1 MTDPVA
7 RPDHARPPDEPSVS
21 RPFLKVRPQR
31 FFSNRFEF
39 DVVDEEHDVERRR
52 PPSGLRRVVDV
63 DLIIMILIIGVP
75 LLLYCVFAALR

>member
-1 MTDPVA
+1 MPDPVA
-7 RPDHARPPDEPSVS
+7 RPDDARPPDVHAVS
-21 RPFLKVRPQR
+21 RPFLKARPQR

-39 DVVDEEHDVERRR
+39 DVTYEEHDVERRR
-52 PPSGLRRVVDV
+52 PPRGLRRIIDV